1 MSTATTG
8 RESRTAPQPGV
19 PTARRGIG
27 ARLRHP
33 FSRGSADL
41 ADSTGSTEQSGGAAG
56 RRSGDPRR
64 WPWILALV
72 LVVLLLAGAVY
83 GVFFSPLLGVRSVSI
98 AGATDPISVKV
109 LAVVDVP
116 DGTPLA
122 RVDLDGVAERVNAVP
137 EVAEVEVAR
146 HWPDTLVVT
155 VTPRVP
161 IAVTSA
167 NGRYWLMDST
177 GDPYLAVDAPPA
189 GLVPVKLA
197 TPGVGDPATAAALT
211 VVAALS
217 PDFRAQVTDLAART
231 PYDVRLTLADGRSVI
246 WGEATDSAKKVE
258 ILPAVLAQ
266 TGTVYNI
273 SDPTLVSVH

>member
-8 RESRTAPQPGV
+8 RDPRTASQPGA
-19 PTARRGIG
+19 PTAKRGLG
-27 ARLRHP
+27 VRLRRP
-33 FSRGSADL
+33 FARGSVG
-41 ADSTGSTEQSGGAAG
+41 STGRSRESAD
-56 RRSGDPRR
+56 RHSGDPRR

-98 AGATDPISVKV
+98 AGATDPVSVKV

-122 RVDLDGVAERVNAVP
+122 RVDLDSVAERVNAVP

-155 VTPRVP
+155 VIPRVP

-167 NGRYWLMDST
+167 NGRLWLMDST

-211 VVAALS
+211 VVAALT
-217 PDFRAQVTDLAART
+217 PDLRAQVTDLAART
-231 PYDVRLTLADGRSVI
+231 PYDVELTLADGRSVI

-273 SDPTLVSVH
+273 SDPTLVSVR

>member
-8 RESRTAPQPGV
+8 RDPRTAPRPEAA
-19 PTARRGIG
+19 PAPRSIG
-27 ARLRHP
+27 ARLGRL
-33 FSRGSADL
+33 FSRGSA
-41 ADSTGSTEQSGGAAG
+41 SSEAAG
-56 RRSGDPRR
+56 PGYHSDGPRR

-72 LVVLLLAGAVY
+72 LMVLLLAGAVF
-83 GVFFSPLLGVRSVSI
+83 GVFFSPVLGVTSVSI
-98 AGATDPISVKV
+98 AGAPDSVSAKV
-109 LAVVDVP
+109 RAVVDVP

-122 RVDLDGVAERVNAVP
+122 RVDLDSVAERVNAVP

-146 HWPDTLVVT
+146 NWPDTLVVT

-167 NGRYWLMDST
+167 NGRFWLMDST
-177 GDPYLAVDAPPA
+177 GDPYRAVDAAPP
-189 GLVPVKLA
+189 GLLPIKLA

-211 VVAALS
+211 VVAALT
-217 PDFRAQVTDLAART
+217 PDFRSQVADLAART
-231 PYDVRLTLADGRSVI
+231 TYDIELKLTDGRSVI
-246 WGEATDSAKKVE
+246 WGEASDSAKKME

-266 TGTVYNI
+266 EGTVYNI

>member
-1 MSTATTG
+1 
-8 RESRTAPQPGV
+8 
-19 PTARRGIG
+19 
-27 ARLRHP
+27 
-33 FSRGSADL
+33 
-41 ADSTGSTEQSGGAAG
+41 
-56 RRSGDPRR
+56 
-64 WPWILALV
+64 
-72 LVVLLLAGAVY
+72 VLLLAGAVY

-155 VTPRVP
+155 VNPRVP

-246 WGEATDSAKKVE
+246 WGEATDSAKKME
-258 ILPAVLAQ
+258 ILPAVMAQ

>member
-8 RESRTAPQPGV
+8 SDPRTAPQPEA
-19 PTARRGIG
+19 PTAKRGLG
-27 ARLRHP
+27 ARLRRP
-33 FSRGSADL
+33 FARG
-41 ADSTGSTEQSGGAAG
+41 STGSTG
-56 RRSGDPRR
+56 RSRESADRHSGDPRR

-98 AGATDPISVKV
+98 AGATDPVSVKV

-217 PDFRAQVTDLAART
+217 PDFRAQITDLAART

-246 WGEATDSAKKVE
+246 WGEATDSAKKME

>member
-8 RESRTAPQPGV
+8 TDPRTASQPEA
-19 PTARRGIG
+19 PTAKRGLG
-27 ARLRHP
+27 ARLRRP
-33 FSRGSADL
+33 FSRDSA
-41 ADSTGSTEQSGGAAG
+41 GSTRAPGEAADGRSGG
-56 RRSGDPRR
+56 PRR
-64 WPWILALV
+64 WPRILALV

-98 AGATDPISVKV
+98 AGATDPVSVKV

-122 RVDLDGVAERVNAVP
+122 RVDLDSVAERVNAVP

-146 HWPDTLVVT
+146 HWPDTLVLT
-155 VTPRVP
+155 VIPRVP

-167 NGRYWLMDST
+167 NGRFWLMDNA

-211 VVAALS
+211 VVAALT
-217 PDFRAQVTDLAART
+217 PDLRAQVTGLSART
-231 PYDVRLTLADGRSVI
+231 PYDVTLTLVDGRSVI
-246 WGEATDSAKKVE
+246 WGEATDSARKME

-273 SDPTLVSVH
+273 SDPTLVSVR

>member
-1 MSTATTG
+1 VSTATTG
-8 RESRTAPQPGV
+8 RDPRTASQPGA
-19 PTARRGIG
+19 PTAKRGLG
-27 ARLRHP
+27 ARLRRP
-33 FSRGSADL
+33 FSRSSAGSTGRSRESAD
-41 ADSTGSTEQSGGAAG
+41 
-56 RRSGDPRR
+56 RHSGDPRR

-83 GVFFSPLLGVRSVSI
+83 GVFFTPLLGVRSVSI
-98 AGATDPISVKV
+98 AGATDPVSVKV
-109 LAVVDVP
+109 RAVVAVP

-122 RVDLDGVAERVNAVP
+122 RVDLDSVAERVNAVP

-155 VTPRVP
+155 VIPRVP

-167 NGRYWLMDST
+167 NGRLWLMDST

-211 VVAALS
+211 VVAALT
-217 PDFRAQVTDLAART
+217 PDLRAQVTDLAART
-231 PYDVRLTLADGRSVI
+231 PYDVQLTLADARSVI

-273 SDPTLVSVH
+273 SDPTLVSVR

>member
-1 MSTATTG
+1 MSTTTTDNDP
-8 RESRTAPQPGV
+8 RTAPQPGAA
-19 PTARRGIG
+19 PAKRGFI
-27 ARLRHP
+27 ARLRRP
-33 FSRGSADL
+33 FSRGPSA
-41 ADSTGSTEQSGGAAG
+41 SGETSGKPTDHYSG
-56 RRSGDPRR
+56 RRR

-98 AGATDPISVKV
+98 SGAPDSVSVKV

-122 RVDLDGVAERVNAVP
+122 RVDLDSVAERVNAVP

-146 HWPDTLVVT
+146 NWPDTLAVT
-155 VTPRVP
+155 VTPRLP

-167 NGRYWLMDST
+167 NGRSWLMDST

-211 VVAALS
+211 VVASLT
-217 PDFRAQVTDLAART
+217 PDFRAQVADLSART
-231 PYDVRLTLADGRSVI
+231 AYDIKLTLSDGRSVI
-246 WGEATDSAKKVE
+246 WGEATDSAKKME

-266 TGTVYNI
+266 QGTVYNI

>member
-8 RESRTAPQPGV
+8 RGSRTAAQPEA
-19 PTARRGIG
+19 PTAKRGLG
-27 ARLRHP
+27 ARLRRP
-33 FSRGSADL
+33 FARRSAGSTGRSRESAD
-41 ADSTGSTEQSGGAAG
+41 
-56 RRSGDPRR
+56 RHSGDPRR
-64 WPWILALV
+64 WPWIPALV

-246 WGEATDSAKKVE
+246 WGEATDSAKKME
-258 ILPAVLAQ
+258 ILPAVMAQ